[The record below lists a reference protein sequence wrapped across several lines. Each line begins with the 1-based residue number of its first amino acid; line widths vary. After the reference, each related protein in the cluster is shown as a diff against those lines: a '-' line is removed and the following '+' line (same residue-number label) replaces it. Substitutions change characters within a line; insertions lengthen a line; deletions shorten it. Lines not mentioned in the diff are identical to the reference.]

1 MKYVVFDYS
10 LPVIFQ
16 EGISHNEITVKGMS
30 PTSAGFIIVSPKVKD
45 SGPTTV
51 RGYFEIRIYGES
63 ISLGLKPSDRDLEIF
78 ERYFGEY

>member
-1 MKYVVFDYS
+1 MFDGCF
-10 LPVIFQ
+10 PVIFQ
-16 EGISHNEITVKGMS
+16 EGIGHNEITVKGMK

-45 SGPTTV
+45 SGPTIV
-51 RGYFEIRIYGES
+51 RGYFDIKIYGES